1 MIYVTSDLH
10 GYPLDRFRRLLDQ
23 VCFSDDDFL
32 FVLGDV
38 IDRNGDGGVGLLQ
51 WMMEQPNVELIL
63 GNHEAMLLSC
73 AFLFEEITEESVA
86 DLDETRMRLLL
97 NWMENGAKPTIQ
109 SLHALKQHRP
119 DALADLLDFLR
130 EAPLYESVTAG
141 GRDYLLVH
149 SGLGNFAPG
158 KRMRDYSAHD
168 LLWHRP
174 HRDER
179 YFSDVFTVLGHTPT
193 VHYGCPGRM
202 YQTDTW
208 ADIDTGAGHGGA
220 PMLLRLE
227 DFRAFYAQEIEG

>member
-23 VCFSDDDFL
+23 VCFSNNDFL

-38 IDRNGDGGVGLLQ
+38 IDRNGDGGISLLQ

-73 AFLFEEITEESVA
+73 AFLFEKITEESVA

-97 NWMENGAKPTIQ
+97 NWIANGAQPTIQ
-109 SLHALKQHRP
+109 ALHALKQRQP
-119 DALADLLDFLR
+119 ETLTDLLDYLR

-149 SGLGNFAPG
+149 SGLGGFAPG
-158 KRMRDYSAHD
+158 
-168 LLWHRP
+168 
-174 HRDER
+174 
-179 YFSDVFTVLGHTPT
+179 
-193 VHYGCPGRM
+193 
-202 YQTDTW
+202 
-208 ADIDTGAGHGGA
+208 
-220 PMLLRLE
+220 
-227 DFRAFYAQEIEG
+227 